1 MSGHRIEVTARVD
14 YPDGGARVMF
24 TCVAPDCVSGHV
36 ETDPGSAAG
45 VVVAKLAAEHDGA
58 GVLLG
63 VVPDERV
70 DTP

>member
-1 MSGHRIEVTARVD
+1 
-14 YPDGGARVMF
+14 
-24 TCVAPDCVSGHV
+24 VSGHV
-36 ETDPGSAAG
+36 ETDPGSAAD

-63 VVPDERV
+63 VVADVRV